1 MNKVFVLGSIN
12 MDLVFNLSRMPKK
25 GETIKAK
32 DFLLTPGGKGANQ
45 AVACSKQGVKTYILG
60 SLGFDELS
68 KKAEDSLFNMGV
80 GTQYLQYSKEYSV
93 GLASILLTD
102 NDNRIITHSG
112 ANNFQ
117 DEMKINSVIE
127 SLGETNDYLLAQLE
141 IPVTVVKDAFKTAKG
156 KSMITVLNA
165 APAQKLS
172 SELLKLTDILV
183 VNESEIEEL
192 TDINIISEKEISEA
206 ILKLKKSGVKSILL
220 TLGKA
225 GSKYYKDDLVFSQK
239 AYPVEVVDTTAAGDS
254 FIGGFVSQL
263 LSGKDITFALKYAT
277 ACASLT
283 IMKKG
288 AQIAIPNKNQ
298 VEEFLRKEGEIL

>member
-102 NDNRIITHSG
+102 NDNRIITYSG

-225 GSKYYKDDLVFSQK
+225 GSRYYKDDLVFSQK
-239 AYPVEVVDTTAAGDS
+239 AYSVEVVDTTAAGDS
-254 FIGGFVSQL
+254 FIGGYVSQL